1 MASVPAIYARLPIAL
16 QHAAV
21 TLAGW
26 RRERERYAGT
36 FDAEF
41 QAAMERQAWSADR
54 LAEFQLEK
62 LRDLVAHAKSTAPWF
77 AKAYEKIDPLNL
89 RSVRELPLLDKDIY
103 RLEGDSC
110 VSSAFK
116 KADLRRSRS
125 SGSTGTPLVHY
136 GTTGDFR
143 MRTALLERQLAWAG
157 VSHRDKKATLTGNL
171 VVPLKQVGPPY
182 HRHNFCGSQLFLSSY
197 HLNED
202 TLGAYAEIL
211 SQYRPRFL
219 EGYPSA
225 LDTLASLL
233 ESDGRKVEG
242 LSAILTTAETLHDHQ
257 RDRIERV
264 FGCKV
269 FNYYGSSEGA
279 PMITECRHGGLHM
292 NTDCGVFECLRP
304 DGSEAGPNE
313 EAELVVTNFG
323 SRAHP
328 LIRYRV
334 RDAVI
339 TSNGAPCP
347 CGCAFPRVAAILGRL
362 DDMVWTAERG
372 WVGRLSQC
380 ITTVFSP
387 GSVREAQ
394 LVQESPELLRVRLV
408 REPGLFQPSQI
419 QALEADLRGRLGER
433 IRFTYE
439 YPDSIEKGAN
449 NKFKFV
455 VNRMD
460 AALKERLRRGE
471 QP

>member
-1 MASVPAIYARLPIAL
+1 
-16 QHAAV
+16 
-21 TLAGW
+21 
-26 RRERERYAGT
+26 
-36 FDAEF
+36 
-41 QAAMERQAWSADR
+41 
-54 LAEFQLEK
+54 
-62 LRDLVAHAKSTAPWF
+62 
-77 AKAYEKIDPLNL
+77 
-89 RSVRELPLLDKDIY
+89 
-103 RLEGDSC
+103 
-110 VSSAFK
+110 
-116 KADLRRSRS
+116 
-125 SGSTGTPLVHY
+125 
-136 GTTGDFR
+136 
-143 MRTALLERQLAWAG
+143 
-157 VSHRDKKATLTGNL
+157 
-171 VVPLKQVGPPY
+171 
-182 HRHNFCGSQLFLSSY
+182 
-197 HLNED
+197 
-202 TLGAYAEIL
+202 
-211 SQYRPRFL
+211 L

-233 ESDGRKVEG
+233 ESAGRKISG
-242 LSAILTTAETLHDHQ
+242 LSAVFATAETLHDHQ
-257 RDRIERV
+257 RARIERV

-339 TSNGAPCP
+339 TSDGAPCP

-372 WVGRLSQC
+372 WAGRLSQC

-433 IRFTYE
+433 IRLVYE
-439 YPDSIEKGAN
+439 YPEAIEKGAN

-455 VNRMD
+455 VNNLP
-460 AALKERLRRGE
+460 AETKERLRRGE